1 MEYFVHMGIIL
12 AIYAILIVSAQLII
26 GHARLISLSQGA
38 FFGAGAYFTALS
50 LIRLNLPFVPSVLV
64 AVTGNAVIGLLLA
77 LPSARLKG
85 DFFVLTTL
93 GFQFIVF
100 QLTYNLTSLT
110 GGPSGLGGIPT
121 LDLPGLAKGSE
132 PYFILIVAALMAA
145 LVFYFYRRLLRS
157 AFGRNIRAMS
167 GHETLYKTTGRS
179 VIRLKSQL
187 IALSAAT
194 TALASGLFAVYMN
207 YLDPQAFNLDKSILI
222 LTGVMLGGLTRLRGA
237 LLGAVVITLLPE
249 LLRLAGLP
257 AAQGAALRQ
266 IFFGLILTA
275 MMFYAAFRRRK
286 QLTSEAE

>member
-50 LIRLNLPFVPSVLV
+50 LIRLNLPFVPSVMI
-64 AVTGNAVIGLLLA
+64 AIAGNALIGLLLA
-77 LPSARLKG
+77 WPSARLKG

-100 QLTYNLTSLT
+100 QLTYNLVGIT
-110 GGPSGLGGIPT
+110 GGPSGLGGIPS
-121 LDLPGLAKGSE
+121 LDVPGKGSVSE
-132 PYFILIVAALMAA
+132 PYFILLVSALTAVM
-145 LVFYFYRRLLRS
+145 VFYFYHRLLRS

-167 GHETLYKTTGRS
+167 GHEILYKTTGRS

-207 YLDPQAFNLDKSILI
+207 YLDPHAFNLDKSILI

-249 LLRLAGLP
+249 LLRMAGLP

-266 IFFGLILTA
+266 ILFGIVLIA
-275 MMFYAAFRRRK
+275 MMFYAAYRRRK
-286 QLTSEAE
+286 QQTAEAE